1 MCYVYFGATHQ
12 FVYLYPNKNCTFLFR
27 HEMVDCKV
35 VKYCTCYYIHV
46 QHVKVMTS
54 KRLIYFYL
62 KMAVS
67 LGSDLKTMEAFLQSL
82 ELESLATVF
91 KDNNIDLNLLMGL
104 SDDKLEAKLMKMNLL
119 FGIRSRSKIMDKI
132 KKMKADG
139 KLS

>member
-1 MCYVYFGATHQ
+1 
-12 FVYLYPNKNCTFLFR
+12 
-27 HEMVDCKV
+27 
-35 VKYCTCYYIHV
+35 
-46 QHVKVMTS
+46 MTS

-62 KMAVS
+62 KMTVS
-67 LGSDLKTMEAFLQSL
+67 MGSDLKTMEAFLQSL

-91 KDNNIDLNLLMGL
+91 KENNIDLNFLMGL
-104 SDDKLEAKLMKMNLL
+104 SDAKLEAKLIEMNLL